1 MQIIEIALLV
11 LVMGIIMLMYAYICA
26 SEAIKKS
33 RSRALRNQKKFE
45 EFFGV
50 DPEITLELE
59 TLNQTLHKVPD
70 CYFDKEKLGQYYI
83 PVLLSL
89 LEGYSKL
96 LQKDEKSKTDVLKA
110 IEVVR
115 NVSKSILDD
124 LDKSKKRELEITFDD
139 LNQTAKM
146 DSYKDD

>member
-1 MQIIEIALLV
+1 M
-11 LVMGIIMLMYAYICA
+11 
-26 SEAIKKS
+26 
-33 RSRALRNQKKFE
+33 
-45 EFFGV
+45 
-50 DPEITLELE
+50 
-59 TLNQTLHKVPD
+59 
-70 CYFDKEKLGQYYI
+70 GQYYI

-110 IEVVR
+110 IEVLR
-115 NVSKSILDD
+115 NVSRSILDD
-124 LDKSKKRELEITFDD
+124 LDKSKKKELEITFDD

>member
-1 MQIIEIALLV
+1 M
-11 LVMGIIMLMYAYICA
+11 
-26 SEAIKKS
+26 
-33 RSRALRNQKKFE
+33 
-45 EFFGV
+45 
-50 DPEITLELE
+50 
-59 TLNQTLHKVPD
+59 
-70 CYFDKEKLGQYYI
+70 
-83 PVLLSL
+83 LLSL

-115 NVSKSILDD
+115 NVSRSILDD
-124 LDKSKKRELEITFDD
+124 LDKSKKKELEITFDD

>member
-33 RSRALRNQKKFE
+33 RSRALRNQK
-45 EFFGV
+45 
-50 DPEITLELE
+50 
-59 TLNQTLHKVPD
+59 
-70 CYFDKEKLGQYYI
+70 
-83 PVLLSL
+83 
-89 LEGYSKL
+89 
-96 LQKDEKSKTDVLKA
+96 
-110 IEVVR
+110 
-115 NVSKSILDD
+115 
-124 LDKSKKRELEITFDD
+124 ELEITFDD

>member
-1 MQIIEIALLV
+1 
-11 LVMGIIMLMYAYICA
+11 
-26 SEAIKKS
+26 
-33 RSRALRNQKKFE
+33 
-45 EFFGV
+45 
-50 DPEITLELE
+50 
-59 TLNQTLHKVPD
+59 
-70 CYFDKEKLGQYYI
+70 LGQYYI

-115 NVSKSILDD
+115 NVSRSILDD
-124 LDKSKKRELEITFDD
+124 LDKSKKKELEITFDD